1 MNIVSMAMQYLTP
14 MLVDRIASS
23 LGVSSPLVRTAIAAI
38 LPSIL
43 AGIAGVAAKPDGG
56 RRISDVLAKQDTGVL
71 GDLGSIF
78 GGDRQAQVAKSGT
91 DVLGGLLGGSAISGL
106 SGAVSKFSNLGDAPT
121 QSLIGMLGPVA
132 LGTLA
137 QQQKA
142 SGLDAAGLTNFMM
155 GQKDNIRAAL
165 PQGFDKLLAG
175 TGLLDGIA
183 TPMPAAAASQ
193 PAQSRPAV
201 EPRPAV
207 ANVTQAPAKAPANSN
222 LWPMLAAAAALALGG
237 WYFFGQSSPKLA
249 VPAAPK
255 ITLGNQDVGAQLGSL
270 AEGLRGTLLTLKDKQ
285 SAEAALPRLQEM
297 QRQLTGINETAG
309 KLPPEARK
317 GLANYAA
324 QLLPLLRPLIEKALS
339 AAGVGPVAKPV
350 LDQILSRLEGLAKA

>member
-38 LPSIL
+38 LPTIL
-43 AGIAGVAAKPDGG
+43 AGITGVAAKPDGG
-56 RRISDVLAKQDTGVL
+56 RRISDVLGKQDPGIL

-78 GGDRQAQVAKSGT
+78 GGERQAQVAKQGS

-106 SGAVSKFSNLGDAPT
+106 TGAVSKFSGLGDAPT
-121 QSLIGMLGPVA
+121 QSLIGMLAPVA

-137 QQQKA
+137 QQQKS
-142 SGLDAAGLTNFMM
+142 SGLDAAGLVSMLM
-155 GQKDNIRAAL
+155 GQKDNIRSAM
-165 PQGFDKLLAG
+165 PEGFDKLLAG

-183 TPMPAAAASQ
+183 APKVAAAASQ
-193 PAQSRPAV
+193 PAQSRPVAT
-201 EPRPAV
+201 PQPA
-207 ANVTQAPAKAPANSN
+207 PKAAGGSN
-222 LWPMLAAAAALALGG
+222 MWPMLAAAAALALSG

-249 VPAAPK
+249 IPAAPK

-270 AEGLRGTLLTLKDKQ
+270 AEGLRGTLVTLKDKQ

-297 QRQLTGINETAG
+297 QRQLVGIGESAA
-309 KLPPEARK
+309 KLPPEGRK
-317 GLANYAA
+317 GLASYAG
-324 QLLPLLRPLIEKALS
+324 QLLPLLRPLIEQALK
-339 AAGVGPVAKPV
+339 AAGVGPAAKPV